1 MEDALAQIATWCD
14 TADPSDMGY
23 FAYILREYF
32 LARAREAQGDDV
44 EIAEAIMAE
53 MLEFL
58 E

>member
-1 MEDALAQIATWCD
+1 MEDALSQISTWCD

-32 LARAREAQGDDV
+32 LARARADV
-44 EIAEAIMAE
+44 ENAEAIMAE

>member
-1 MEDALAQIATWCD
+1 MEDALSQISTWCD

-32 LARAREAQGDDV
+32 LARAREAQGADV

-53 MLEFL
+53 MLEYL